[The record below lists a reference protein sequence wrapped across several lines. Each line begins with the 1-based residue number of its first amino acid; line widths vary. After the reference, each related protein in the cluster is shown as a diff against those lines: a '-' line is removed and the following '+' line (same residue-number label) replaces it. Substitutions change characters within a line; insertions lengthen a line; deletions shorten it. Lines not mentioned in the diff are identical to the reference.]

1 MKQTFILFVLL
12 ISWLCPPLYAQAENQ
27 AKALKQ
33 QAEESLAKKEYTQAR
48 SLFLKAYQAYANKGD
63 YTQAAECGIQT
74 CNLYHRENLYKEA
87 FDILR
92 QTESMVIIGERKSG
106 KRLPKPLFNIYKE
119 RLQMYTKLQKTA
131 RAKEQ
136 IERLEATAQRAANDS
151 LNNELLYTKASF
163 YYTFGMTAQGD
174 QAITQLIGQYT
185 AQKNYSK
192 VKDCYQTL
200 LNIARKANQAALME
214 RTYRQ
219 YMAWNDS
226 IQALTAQ
233 DKLNALK
240 QRYDESL
247 QTIQDKDH
255 SLNSKQYIIIGLCLL
270 AAILTGVLIFGAVI
284 LMRFIVLTRKQ
295 KKTIRT
301 IQEHHALK
309 TAFIQNIS
317 MQMEPTLQTLD
328 ARQPGVQA
336 LHSFALHIQQLSELE
351 SSLSEPYEMQEQNM
365 GTFCEG
371 MMMQIQPLVK
381 TGVSLQV
388 NAPKLSIR
396 INAEH
401 LQHILL
407 HLLKN
412 AAMYTPEGG
421 KITLDF
427 KKRGA
432 HTHQFIVSDTGC
444 GIAEE
449 QREQIFKPFA
459 EIKDLTQGDGLGLP
473 ICALMAAK
481 MNGELTLDTAYTKG
495 ARFVLELHA

>member
-1 MKQTFILFVLL
+1 MKHTCILLALL
-12 ISWLCPPLYAQAENQ
+12 TSLLCPSLYAQPDNQ
-27 AKALKQ
+27 AETLKQ
-33 QAEESLAKKEYTQAR
+33 QAEKSLAQKDYTQAR
-48 SLFLKAYQAYANKGD
+48 YLFLKAYQTYTNRGD

-74 CNLYHRENLYKEA
+74 CALYHRENLYKEA

-92 QTESMVIIGERKSG
+92 QTESTVVIGEKKSG
-106 KRLPKPLFNIYKE
+106 KPLPNPLFNIYKE
-119 RLQMYTKLQKTA
+119 RLRMYTKLQKTA

-136 IERLEATAQRAANDS
+136 IERLEATAKQAANDS
-151 LNNELLYTKASF
+151 LNKELLYTKASF

-174 QAITQLIGQYT
+174 QAITQLIGQYNV
-185 AQKNYSK
+185 QKNYNK

-200 LNIARKANQAALME
+200 LGIARKANNATLVD

-226 IQALTAQ
+226 IRALTAQ
-233 DKLNALK
+233 DELNALQ

-247 QTIQDKDH
+247 LTIQDKDH
-255 SLNSKQYIIIGLCLL
+255 SLNYKQYIIIGMCLL
-270 AAILTGVLIFGAVI
+270 AAILTGALIFGAII

-295 KKTIRT
+295 KKTIET
-301 IQEHHALK
+301 IQEHHKLK
-309 TAFIQNIS
+309 TAFIRNIS
-317 MQMEPTLQTLD
+317 AQMEPTLQTLD
-328 ARQPGVQA
+328 TRQPGVQA

-351 SSLSEPYEMQEQNM
+351 SSLSEPYDMQEQNM
-365 GTFCEG
+365 AAFCEG
-371 MMMQIQPLVK
+371 VMAQVQPLVK
-381 TGVSLQV
+381 AGVSMQV
-388 NAPKLSIR
+388 NAPKLSVK

-401 LQHILL
+401 LQYILL

-412 AAMYTPEGG
+412 AAAHTPEGG

-449 QREQIFKPFA
+449 QRGQIFKPFA
-459 EIKDLTQGDGLGLP
+459 EIQDLTQGDGLGLP
-473 ICALMAAK
+473 ICALMAVK
-481 MNGELTLDTAYTKG
+481 MKGELTLDTAYTKG

>member
-1 MKQTFILFVLL
+1 
-12 ISWLCPPLYAQAENQ
+12 
-27 AKALKQ
+27 
-33 QAEESLAKKEYTQAR
+33 
-48 SLFLKAYQAYANKGD
+48 
-63 YTQAAECGIQT
+63 
-74 CNLYHRENLYKEA
+74 
-87 FDILR
+87 
-92 QTESMVIIGERKSG
+92 
-106 KRLPKPLFNIYKE
+106 
-119 RLQMYTKLQKTA
+119 
-131 RAKEQ
+131 
-136 IERLEATAQRAANDS
+136 
-151 LNNELLYTKASF
+151 
-163 YYTFGMTAQGD
+163 
-174 QAITQLIGQYT
+174 
-185 AQKNYSK
+185 
-192 VKDCYQTL
+192 
-200 LNIARKANQAALME
+200 
-214 RTYRQ
+214 
-219 YMAWNDS
+219 
-226 IQALTAQ
+226 
-233 DKLNALK
+233 
-240 QRYDESL
+240 
-247 QTIQDKDH
+247 
-255 SLNSKQYIIIGLCLL
+255 
-270 AAILTGVLIFGAVI
+270 
-284 LMRFIVLTRKQ
+284 
-295 KKTIRT
+295 
-301 IQEHHALK
+301 
-309 TAFIQNIS
+309 
-317 MQMEPTLQTLD
+317 
-328 ARQPGVQA
+328 
-336 LHSFALHIQQLSELE
+336 
-351 SSLSEPYEMQEQNM
+351 M